1 MDNNVFAIY
10 ENQLQIKRTGELIPD
25 EEPVFILRA
34 RDKQALSTIRV
45 YQSTLRPAGEEWKII
60 QEVIEKFTLFA
71 GLNRLRMGNPSEV
84 Y

>member
-1 MDNNVFAIY
+1 VNNNVFFICD
-10 ENQLQIKRTGELIPD
+10 NRLCLSKNNDFIPD

-60 QEVIEKFTLFA
+60 QNVIEEFTLFA
-71 GLNRLRMGNPSEV
+71 GLNCLRMGNPSEV